1 MRFAHHFYN
10 WDWNLRDTDL
20 RLQLTKEAGY
30 DGFELHIQHVDESAR
45 ELREKSAGIGLGIA
59 GVAGGSR
66 PMAQVIDY
74 AKQVG
79 SPNVRTMVPK
89 DECSRWVE
97 YAAER
102 GISLVVHNHI
112 QDERGGVEGGEDLL
126 RYLDERPGVCACPDT
141 GHLLLTGSD
150 PVETIRALGDRIR
163 LMHLKD
169 LDPKAVGTYERN
181 GELFWELG
189 TGALDLPGV
198 MAALDEIGYDG
209 WVTVERDARTTDYA
223 RSARNMR
230 EVLRKIGR

>member
-1 MRFAHHFYN
+1 MKFAHHFYN
-10 WDWNLRDTDL
+10 WDWDWRDTDL

-30 DGFELHIQHVDESAR
+30 DGIELEIGTVDDSAD
-45 ELREKSAGIGLGIA
+45 ELREKSAALGLGIA
-59 GVAGGSR
+59 GLSGNRR
-66 PMAQVIDY
+66 PMRDAIDY
-74 AKQVG
+74 AQRAG

-89 DECSRWVE
+89 DECSRWVA

-102 GISLVVHNHI
+102 GISLVVHNHV

-141 GHLLLTGSD
+141 GHLLLAGSD
-150 PVETIRALGDRIR
+150 PVETIRALGDRVR

-189 TGALDLPGV
+189 TGALDLAGV
-198 MAALDEIGYDG
+198 MAALEEIGYDG
-209 WVTVERDARTTDYA
+209 WVTVERDVRVPDYA
-223 RSARNMR
+223 ESARRMRATLRSA
-230 EVLRKIGR
+230 GY